1 MIHSIPLNLINVRI
15 RKNHFFTHFIAK
27 MGTIIKITGFVLSD
41 FCPTFYPLKIYKE
54 LVTSSL

>member
-27 MGTIIKITGFVLSD
+27 MGTVVKIEWRRAVRLLPD
-41 FCPTFYPLKIYKE
+41 RLPL
-54 LVTSSL
+54 